1 MKTIIASIIVVCA
14 FLLPVKAQKIIE
26 KHLDYSNGKSIVMDL
41 SIADSIIIH
50 TWNKKEVYAKA
61 SVNINDNADND
72 AYLTSFDN
80 NADQVNIS
88 AEFKKGY
95 FSGRNNC
102 MRSDIYWN
110 VYIPENTDFSVK
122 TINGNIIIDGNTAA
136 IESHSIS
143 GFVDVTVPP
152 GKKADLEMKTV
163 TGTIYSNYDFEQ
175 KSRGYVS
182 SRVAG
187 NMNGGGEDVDLASV
201 SGDIFFRVR
210 K

>member
-1 MKTIIASIIVVCA
+1 MKTLIAFIIASA
-14 FLLPVKAQKIIE
+14 FLFPVKAQKIIE
-26 KHLDYSNGKSIVMDL
+26 KHMDYSNGKSIVMDL
-41 SIADSIIIH
+41 QIADSIIIH

-72 AYLTSFDN
+72 AYLTQFDN
-80 NADQVNIS
+80 NVDQVNIS
-88 AEFKKGY
+88 AEFKKNY
-95 FSGRNNC
+95 FSGWNNC
-102 MRSDIYWN
+102 VQSDIYWDIF
-110 VYIPENTDFSVK
+110 IPENTDFSVK

-136 IESHSIS
+136 IESHTVS

-187 NMNGGGEDVDLASV
+187 SMNGGGEDVDLASV